1 MAEQELAM
9 AQGTDMATAGATDL
23 AATDQGKPATG
34 LAEKAE
40 STAEKVADKAL
51 KVSDFMAQPAVQR
64 AIPAIIALVILVV
77 SLVIYSVF
85 TGSSHRPLY
94 ENLSE
99 EDRSAVY
106 AALQEAGIDARI
118 QQSNGMITVSDE
130 DYHRAKMMLASQGLP
145 QGSATGGFEMIRGEQ
160 SLGTSQFMEQMRYRL
175 AIEEELAA
183 SISTINSIKK
193 ARVHLAIPKQSVF
206 IRDREKPKA
215 SVVVWPHGGRVV
227 SDGQVQAIVNMVAS
241 SVPFMDAESVSVVD
255 RFGNLLHSS
264 TNSPEMKMSNEKMR
278 YRRSLEEMYRSRIVA
293 LLTPFMG
300 QENIHV
306 EVNAEVDF
314 TTVES
319 MSESYPGQSAVRSE
333 QLSERRNANK
343 EAVGIPGAMSNQ
355 PPLDAQLVN
364 TGEAKA
370 QANGEANK
378 ETTAAVNHN
387 STRNYE
393 VDRTIRHEKK
403 VAGHLTKLTVAM
415 VLDQPKPVEGEEAKP
430 QKSIEELETLI
441 KGAIGFNEARG
452 DSVVVMSTAF
462 EELPQAEEIPLWKD
476 PDMQSIARQMLV
488 VIAFILL
495 VLFVFRPLI
504 RNVVNPGTM
513 VSGQQVAIGP
523 DGQPIAIGE
532 DGMPHDENM
541 MREGETLEE
550 MKQRLRPKKKSSISA
565 DMLDTANTYD
575 DKVALV
581 RMLVSEDSR
590 RVANVMRGWLK
601 RDIG

>member
-1 MAEQELAM
+1 MANQELA
-9 AQGTDMATAGATDL
+9 AQ
-23 AATDQGKPATG
+23 QNTG
-34 LAEKAE
+34 LENPMDKTGME
-40 STAEKVADKAL
+40 SVASKSVSEVTGNAAAKVTEKAL
-51 KVSDFMAQPAVQR
+51 KVSDFMGQPAVQR
-64 AIPAIIALVILVV
+64 AIPAIIALVILIV

-85 TGSSHRPLY
+85 TASSQRPLY

-99 EDRSAVY
+99 EDRAAVY
-106 AALQEAGIDARI
+106 SALEEAGIEAKL
-118 QQSNGMITVSDE
+118 SNNGAITVADD
-130 DYHRAKMMLASQGLP
+130 DYHKAKMMLASQGLP

-183 SISTINSIKK
+183 SIATINSIKK

-206 IRDREKPKA
+206 IREREKPKA

-227 SDGQVQAIVNMVAS
+227 SDSQVQAIINMVAS

-264 TNSPEMKMSNEKMR
+264 SNSPEMKMSNEKMR

-314 TTVES
+314 TSVES
-319 MSESYPGQSAVRSE
+319 MSESFPGQSVKRSE
-333 QLSERRNANK
+333 QLSERRNKGKDAI
-343 EAVGIPGAMSNQ
+343 GIPGAMSNDA
-355 PPLDAQLVN
+355 PP
-364 TGEAKA
+364 EAELMAADSAGQQNVKSEE
-370 QANGEANK
+370 GV
-378 ETTAAVNHN
+378 AVNHN

-415 VLDQPKPVEGEEAKP
+415 VLDAPKPVEGEEAKP
-430 QKSIEELETLI
+430 QKSIAELETLI

-462 EELPQAEEIPLWKD
+462 EELPQAEEMPIWKD

-488 VIAFILL
+488 VVAFILL
-495 VLFVFRPLI
+495 VFFVFRPLI
-504 RNVVNPGTM
+504 RNVINPGTM
-513 VSGQQVAIGP
+513 VSGQAVAIGP
-523 DGQPIAIGE
+523 DGLPIAIGE
-532 DGMPHDENM
+532 DGLPHDENM

-550 MKQRLRPKKKSSISA
+550 MKARLKPKKKSSISA

>member
-9 AQGTDMATAGATDL
+9 PQGTDMAAAGDNGS
-23 AATDQGKPATG
+23 AANGLVEKSEGAAGK
-34 LAEKAE
+34 
-40 STAEKVADKAL
+40 VVDKAL
-51 KVSDFMAQPAVQR
+51 KVSDFIAQPAVQR
-64 AIPAIIALVILVV
+64 AIPAIIALAILVV

-106 AALQEAGIDARI
+106 AALQEAGIDTRI
-118 QQSNGMITVSDE
+118 QQSSGMITVSDE

-145 QGSATGGFEMIRGEQ
+145 QGAATGGFEMIRGEQ

-183 SISTINSIKK
+183 TISTINSIKR

-227 SDGQVQAIVNMVAS
+227 SDSQVQAIVNMVAS
-241 SVPFMDAESVSVVD
+241 SVPFMDSESVSVVD
-255 RFGNLLHSS
+255 RYGNLLHSS

-314 TTVES
+314 TSVES
-319 MSESYPGQSAVRSE
+319 MSESFPGQNVTRSE
-333 QLSERRNANK
+333 QLSERRNASK
-343 EAVGIPGAMSNQ
+343 EAVGVPGAMSNQ
-355 PPLDAQLVN
+355 APVEGELVAFGQ
-364 TGEAKA
+364 GEGKDN
-370 QANGEANK
+370 QVKDEK
-378 ETTAAVNHN
+378 SVAVNHN

-403 VAGHLTKLTVAM
+403 LAGHLTKLTVAM
-415 VLDQPKPVEGEEAKP
+415 VLDAPKPADGEEAKP
-430 QKSIEELETLI
+430 QKSVEELETLI

-462 EELPQAEEIPLWKD
+462 EELPQAEDIPLWKD
-476 PDMQSIARQMLV
+476 PDMQSIARQILV

-523 DGQPIAIGE
+523 DGQPIAIGA
-532 DGMPHDENM
+532 DGLPDDENM

-550 MKQRLRPKKKSSISA
+550 MKARLKPKKKSSISA

>member
-1 MAEQELAM
+1 MANQELA
-9 AQGTDMATAGATDL
+9 AQ
-23 AATDQGKPATG
+23 QNTG
-34 LAEKAE
+34 LENPTDKTGME
-40 STAEKVADKAL
+40 SVASKSVSEVTGNAAAKVTEKAL
-51 KVSDFMAQPAVQR
+51 KVSDFMGQPAVQR
-64 AIPAIIALVILVV
+64 AIPAIIALVILIV

-85 TGSSHRPLY
+85 TASSQRPLY

-99 EDRSAVY
+99 EDRAAVY
-106 AALQEAGIDARI
+106 SALEEAGIEAKL
-118 QQSNGMITVSDE
+118 SNNGAITVADD
-130 DYHRAKMMLASQGLP
+130 DYHKAKMMLASQGLP

-183 SISTINSIKK
+183 SIATINSIKK

-206 IRDREKPKA
+206 IREREKPKA

-227 SDGQVQAIVNMVAS
+227 SDSQVQAIINMVAS

-264 TNSPEMKMSNEKMR
+264 SNSPEMKMSNEKMR

-314 TTVES
+314 TSVES
-319 MSESYPGQSAVRSE
+319 MSESFPGQSVKRSE
-333 QLSERRNANK
+333 QLSERRNKGKDAI
-343 EAVGIPGAMSNQ
+343 GIPGAMSNDA
-355 PPLDAQLVN
+355 PP
-364 TGEAKA
+364 EAELMAADSAGQQNVKSEE
-370 QANGEANK
+370 GV
-378 ETTAAVNHN
+378 AVNHN

-415 VLDQPKPVEGEEAKP
+415 VLDAPKPVEGEEAKP
-430 QKSIEELETLI
+430 QKSIAELETLI

-462 EELPQAEEIPLWKD
+462 EELPQAEEMPIWKD

-488 VIAFILL
+488 VVAFILL
-495 VLFVFRPLI
+495 VFFVFRPLI
-504 RNVVNPGTM
+504 RNVINPGTM
-513 VSGQQVAIGP
+513 VSGQAVAIGP
-523 DGQPIAIGE
+523 DGLPIAIGE
-532 DGMPHDENM
+532 DGLPHDENM

-550 MKQRLRPKKKSSISA
+550 MKARLKPKKKSSISA

>member
-1 MAEQELAM
+1 MANQELA
-9 AQGTDMATAGATDL
+9 AQ
-23 AATDQGKPATG
+23 QNTG
-34 LAEKAE
+34 LENPTDKTGME
-40 STAEKVADKAL
+40 SVASKSVSEVTGNAAAKVTEKAL
-51 KVSDFMAQPAVQR
+51 KVSDFMGQPAVQR
-64 AIPAIIALVILVV
+64 AIPAIIALVILIV

-85 TGSSHRPLY
+85 TASSQRPLY

-99 EDRSAVY
+99 EDRAAVY
-106 AALQEAGIDARI
+106 SALEEAGIEAKL
-118 QQSNGMITVSDE
+118 SNNGAITVADD
-130 DYHRAKMMLASQGLP
+130 DYHKAKMMLASQGLP

-183 SISTINSIKK
+183 SIATINSIKK

-206 IRDREKPKA
+206 IREREKPKA

-227 SDGQVQAIVNMVAS
+227 SDSQVQAIINMVAS

-264 TNSPEMKMSNEKMR
+264 SNSPEMKMSNEKMR

-314 TTVES
+314 TSVES
-319 MSESYPGQSAVRSE
+319 MSESFPGQSVKRSE
-333 QLSERRNANK
+333 QLSERRNKGKDAI
-343 EAVGIPGAMSNQ
+343 GIPGAMSNDA
-355 PPLDAQLVN
+355 PP
-364 TGEAKA
+364 EAELMAADSAGQQNVKSEE
-370 QANGEANK
+370 GV
-378 ETTAAVNHN
+378 AVNHN

-415 VLDQPKPVEGEEAKP
+415 VLDAPKPVEGEEAKP
-430 QKSIEELETLI
+430 QKSIAELETLI

-462 EELPQAEEIPLWKD
+462 EELPQAEEMTIWKD

-488 VIAFILL
+488 VVAFILL
-495 VLFVFRPLI
+495 VFFVFRPLI
-504 RNVVNPGTM
+504 RNVINPGTM
-513 VSGQQVAIGP
+513 VSGQAVAIGP
-523 DGQPIAIGE
+523 DGLPIAIGE
-532 DGMPHDENM
+532 DGLPHDENM

-550 MKQRLRPKKKSSISA
+550 MKARLKPKKKSSISA

>member
-9 AQGTDMATAGATDL
+9 PQGTDMAAAGVGDL
-23 AATDQGKPATG
+23 AAADNGSGNG
-34 LAEKAE
+34 LAEKSE
-40 STAEKVADKAL
+40 GTAAKVADKAL

-64 AIPAIIALVILVV
+64 AIPAIIALAILVV

-106 AALQEAGIDARI
+106 SALQEAGIDARI
-118 QQSNGMITVSDE
+118 QQSSGMITVSDE

-145 QGSATGGFEMIRGEQ
+145 QAATTGGFEMIRGEQ

-227 SDGQVQAIVNMVAS
+227 SDSQVQAIVNMVAS

-255 RFGNLLHSS
+255 RYGNLLHSS
-264 TNSPEMKMSNEKMR
+264 TNSPEMKISNEKMR

-319 MSESYPGQSAVRSE
+319 MSESFPGQNVTRSE
-333 QLSERRNANK
+333 QLSERRNASK

-355 PPLDAQLVN
+355 APVEGELVASGQ
-364 TGEAKA
+364 GEGKDN
-370 QANGEANK
+370 QVKDEK
-378 ETTAAVNHN
+378 SVAVNHN
-387 STRNYE
+387 STRHYE

-403 VAGHLTKLTVAM
+403 LAGHLTKLTVAM
-415 VLDQPKPVEGEEAKP
+415 VLDAPKPAEGEEAKP
-430 QKSIEELETLI
+430 QKSVEELETLI

-504 RNVVNPGTM
+504 RNVINPGTM

-523 DGQPIAIGE
+523 DGQPIAIGA
-532 DGMPHDENM
+532 DGLPHDENM

-550 MKQRLRPKKKSSISA
+550 MKARLKPKKKSSISA

>member
-9 AQGTDMATAGATDL
+9 PQGTDMAAAGVGDLTATDNGSGNGL
-23 AATDQGKPATG
+23 TEKSEGAAA
-34 LAEKAE
+34 
-40 STAEKVADKAL
+40 KVADKAL
-51 KVSDFMAQPAVQR
+51 KVSDFMAQPAMQR
-64 AIPAIIALVILVV
+64 AIPAIIALAILVV

-118 QQSNGMITVSDE
+118 QQSSGMITVSDE

-145 QGSATGGFEMIRGEQ
+145 QGAATGGFEMIRGEQ

-227 SDGQVQAIVNMVAS
+227 SDSQVQAIVNMVAS

-319 MSESYPGQSAVRSE
+319 MSESFPGQNVTRSE
-333 QLSERRNANK
+333 QLSERRNASK

-355 PPLDAQLVN
+355 APVEGELVASGQ
-364 TGEAKA
+364 GEGKSD
-370 QANGEANK
+370 QVKDEQSV
-378 ETTAAVNHN
+378 AVNHN

-403 VAGHLTKLTVAM
+403 LAGHLTKLTVAM
-415 VLDQPKPVEGEEAKP
+415 VLGAPKPAEGEEAKP
-430 QKSIEELETLI
+430 QKSVEELETLI

-523 DGQPIAIGE
+523 DGKPIAIGE
-532 DGMPHDENM
+532 DGLPHDENM

>member
-9 AQGTDMATAGATDL
+9 PQGTDMAAAGVGDLTATDNGSGNGL
-23 AATDQGKPATG
+23 TEKSEGAAA
-34 LAEKAE
+34 
-40 STAEKVADKAL
+40 KVADKAL
-51 KVSDFMAQPAVQR
+51 KVSDFMAQPAMQR
-64 AIPAIIALVILVV
+64 AIPAIIALAILVV

-118 QQSNGMITVSDE
+118 QQSSGMITVSDE

-145 QGSATGGFEMIRGEQ
+145 QGATTGGFEMIRGEQ

-227 SDGQVQAIVNMVAS
+227 SDSQVQAIVNMVAS

-319 MSESYPGQSAVRSE
+319 MSESFPGQNVTRSE
-333 QLSERRNANK
+333 QLSERRNASK

-355 PPLDAQLVN
+355 APVEGELVASGQ
-364 TGEAKA
+364 GEGKSD
-370 QANGEANK
+370 QVKDEQSV
-378 ETTAAVNHN
+378 AVNHN

-403 VAGHLTKLTVAM
+403 LAGHLTKLTVAM
-415 VLDQPKPVEGEEAKP
+415 VLDAPKPAEGEEAKP
-430 QKSIEELETLI
+430 QKSVEELETLI

-523 DGQPIAIGE
+523 DGKPIAIGE
-532 DGMPHDENM
+532 DGLPHDENM

>member
-1 MAEQELAM
+1 
-9 AQGTDMATAGATDL
+9 
-23 AATDQGKPATG
+23 
-34 LAEKAE
+34 
-40 STAEKVADKAL
+40 
-51 KVSDFMAQPAVQR
+51 MAQPAVQR
-64 AIPAIIALVILVV
+64 AIPAIIAVVILVV

-85 TGSSHRPLY
+85 TASSQRPLY

-99 EDRSAVY
+99 EDRAAVY
-106 AALQEAGIDARI
+106 SALEEAGIEAKL
-118 QQSNGMITVSDE
+118 SNNGAITVADD
-130 DYHRAKMMLASQGLP
+130 DYHKAKMMLASQGLP

-183 SISTINSIKK
+183 SIATINSIKK

-206 IRDREKPKA
+206 IREREKPKA

-227 SDGQVQAIVNMVAS
+227 SDSQVQAIINMVAS

-264 TNSPEMKMSNEKMR
+264 SNSPEMKMSNEKMR

-314 TTVES
+314 TSVES
-319 MSESYPGQSAVRSE
+319 MSESFPGQSVKRSE
-333 QLSERRNANK
+333 QLSERRNKGKDAI
-343 EAVGIPGAMSNQ
+343 GIPGAMSNDA
-355 PPLDAQLVN
+355 PP
-364 TGEAKA
+364 EAELMAADSAGQQNVKSEE
-370 QANGEANK
+370 GV
-378 ETTAAVNHN
+378 AVNHN

-415 VLDQPKPVEGEEAKP
+415 VLDAPKPVEGEEAKP
-430 QKSIEELETLI
+430 QKSIAELETLI

-462 EELPQAEEIPLWKD
+462 EELPQAEEMPIWKD

-488 VIAFILL
+488 VVAFILL
-495 VLFVFRPLI
+495 VFFVFRPLI
-504 RNVVNPGTM
+504 RNVINPGTM
-513 VSGQQVAIGP
+513 VSGQAVAIGP
-523 DGQPIAIGE
+523 DGLPIAIGE
-532 DGMPHDENM
+532 DGLPHDENM

-550 MKQRLRPKKKSSISA
+550 MKARLKPKKKSSISA

>member
-9 AQGTDMATAGATDL
+9 PQGTDMAAAGDNGS
-23 AATDQGKPATG
+23 AANGLVEKSEGAAGK
-34 LAEKAE
+34 
-40 STAEKVADKAL
+40 VVDKAL
-51 KVSDFMAQPAVQR
+51 KVSDFIAQPAVQR
-64 AIPAIIALVILVV
+64 AIPAIIALAILVV

-106 AALQEAGIDARI
+106 AALQEAGIDTRI
-118 QQSNGMITVSDE
+118 QQSSGMITVSDE

-145 QGSATGGFEMIRGEQ
+145 QGAATGGFEMIRGEQ

-183 SISTINSIKK
+183 TISTINSIKR

-227 SDGQVQAIVNMVAS
+227 SDSQVQAIVNMVAS
-241 SVPFMDAESVSVVD
+241 SVPFMDSESVSVVD
-255 RFGNLLHSS
+255 RYGNLLHSS

-314 TTVES
+314 TSVES
-319 MSESYPGQSAVRSE
+319 MSESFPGQNVTRSE
-333 QLSERRNANK
+333 QLSERRNASK
-343 EAVGIPGAMSNQ
+343 EAVGVPGAMSNQ
-355 PPLDAQLVN
+355 APVEGELVAFGQ
-364 TGEAKA
+364 GEGKDN
-370 QANGEANK
+370 QVKDEK
-378 ETTAAVNHN
+378 SVAVNHN

-403 VAGHLTKLTVAM
+403 LAGHLTKLTVAM
-415 VLDQPKPVEGEEAKP
+415 VLDAPKPADGEEAKP
-430 QKSIEELETLI
+430 QKSVEELETLI

-462 EELPQAEEIPLWKD
+462 EELPQAEDIPLWKD
-476 PDMQSIARQMLV
+476 PDMQSIARQILV

-523 DGQPIAIGE
+523 DGQPIAIGA
-532 DGMPHDENM
+532 DGFPHDENM

-550 MKQRLRPKKKSSISA
+550 MKARLKPKKKSSISA

>member
-9 AQGTDMATAGATDL
+9 PQGTDMAAAGVGDLTAADNGS
-23 AATDQGKPATG
+23 GNG
-34 LAEKAE
+34 LAEKSEGA
-40 STAEKVADKAL
+40 AAKVADKAL

-64 AIPAIIALVILVV
+64 AIPAIIALAILVI

-118 QQSNGMITVSDE
+118 QQSSGMITVSDE

-145 QGSATGGFEMIRGEQ
+145 QGATTGGFEMIRGEQ

-227 SDGQVQAIVNMVAS
+227 SDSQVQAIVNMVAS
-241 SVPFMDAESVSVVD
+241 SVPFMDAESISVVD

-319 MSESYPGQSAVRSE
+319 MSESFPGQNVTRSE
-333 QLSERRNANK
+333 QLSERRNASK

-355 PPLDAQLVN
+355 APVEGELVASGQ
-364 TGEAKA
+364 GEGKDN
-370 QANGEANK
+370 QVKDEK
-378 ETTAAVNHN
+378 SVAVNHN

-403 VAGHLTKLTVAM
+403 LAGHLTKLTVAM
-415 VLDQPKPVEGEEAKP
+415 VLDAPKPAEGEEVKP

-476 PDMQSIARQMLV
+476 PDMQSIARQILV

-523 DGQPIAIGE
+523 DGQPIAIGA
-532 DGMPHDENM
+532 DGLPHDENM

-550 MKQRLRPKKKSSISA
+550 MKARLKPKKKSSISA

>member
-9 AQGTDMATAGATDL
+9 PQGTDMAAAGVGDLTATDNGSGNGL
-23 AATDQGKPATG
+23 TEKSEGAAA
-34 LAEKAE
+34 
-40 STAEKVADKAL
+40 KVADKAL
-51 KVSDFMAQPAVQR
+51 KVSDFMAQPAMQR
-64 AIPAIIALVILVV
+64 AIPAIIALAILVV

-118 QQSNGMITVSDE
+118 QQSSGMITVSDE

-145 QGSATGGFEMIRGEQ
+145 QGATTGGFEMIRGEQ

-227 SDGQVQAIVNMVAS
+227 SDSQVQAIVNMVAS

-255 RFGNLLHSS
+255 RYGNLLHSS

-319 MSESYPGQSAVRSE
+319 MSESFPGQNVTRSE
-333 QLSERRNANK
+333 QLSERRNASK

-355 PPLDAQLVN
+355 APVEGELVASGQ
-364 TGEAKA
+364 GEGKSD
-370 QANGEANK
+370 QVKDEQSV
-378 ETTAAVNHN
+378 AVNHN

-403 VAGHLTKLTVAM
+403 LAGHLTKLTVAM
-415 VLDQPKPVEGEEAKP
+415 VLDAPKPAEGEEAKP
-430 QKSIEELETLI
+430 QKSVEELETLI

-532 DGMPHDENM
+532 DGLPHDENM

>member
-9 AQGTDMATAGATDL
+9 PQGTDMAAAGVGDL
-23 AATDQGKPATG
+23 AAGDNGSAANGLVEKSEGAAGK
-34 LAEKAE
+34 
-40 STAEKVADKAL
+40 VVDKAL
-51 KVSDFMAQPAVQR
+51 KVSDFIAQPAVQR
-64 AIPAIIALVILVV
+64 AIPAIIALAILVV

-106 AALQEAGIDARI
+106 AALQEAGIDTRI
-118 QQSNGMITVSDE
+118 QQSSGMITVSDE

-145 QGSATGGFEMIRGEQ
+145 QGAATGGFEMIRGEQ

-183 SISTINSIKK
+183 TISTINSIKR

-227 SDGQVQAIVNMVAS
+227 SDSQVQAIVNMVAS
-241 SVPFMDAESVSVVD
+241 SVPFMDSESVSVVD
-255 RFGNLLHSS
+255 RYGNLLHSS

-314 TTVES
+314 TSVES
-319 MSESYPGQSAVRSE
+319 MSESFPGQNVTRSE
-333 QLSERRNANK
+333 QLSERRNASK
-343 EAVGIPGAMSNQ
+343 EAVGVPGAMSNQ
-355 PPLDAQLVN
+355 APVEGELVAFGQ
-364 TGEAKA
+364 GEGKDN
-370 QANGEANK
+370 QVKDEK
-378 ETTAAVNHN
+378 SVAVNHN

-403 VAGHLTKLTVAM
+403 LAGHLTKLTVAM
-415 VLDQPKPVEGEEAKP
+415 VLDAPKPADGEEAKP
-430 QKSIEELETLI
+430 QKSVEELETLI

-462 EELPQAEEIPLWKD
+462 EELPQAEDIPLWKD
-476 PDMQSIARQMLV
+476 PDMQSIARQILV

-523 DGQPIAIGE
+523 DGQPIAIGA
-532 DGMPHDENM
+532 DGLPDDENM

-550 MKQRLRPKKKSSISA
+550 MKARLKPKKKSSISA

>member
-9 AQGTDMATAGATDL
+9 PQGTDMAAAGVGDL
-23 AATDQGKPATG
+23 AAADNGSAANG
-34 LAEKAE
+34 LAEKTDSAV
-40 STAEKVADKAL
+40 SKVAAKAF
-51 KVSDFMAQPAVQR
+51 KASDFMAQPAVQR
-64 AIPAIIALVILVV
+64 AIPAIIALAILVV

-106 AALQEAGIDARI
+106 AALEEAGIDARI
-118 QQSNGMITVSDE
+118 QQGSGMITVSDE

-145 QGSATGGFEMIRGEQ
+145 QGAATGGFEMIRGEQ

-227 SDGQVQAIVNMVAS
+227 SDSQVQAIVNMVAS

-319 MSESYPGQSAVRSE
+319 MSESFPGQNVTRSE
-333 QLSERRNANK
+333 QLSERRNASK
-343 EAVGIPGAMSNQ
+343 EAVGIPGSMSNQ
-355 PPLDAQLVN
+355 APVEGELVSSGQ
-364 TGEAKA
+364 GEGKDN
-370 QANGEANK
+370 QFKDEK
-378 ETTAAVNHN
+378 SVAVNHN

-403 VAGHLTKLTVAM
+403 FAGHLTKLTVAM
-415 VLDQPKPVEGEEAKP
+415 VLDAPKPVEGEEARP
-430 QKSIEELETLI
+430 QKSVEELETLI

-476 PDMQSIARQMLV
+476 PDMQSIARQILV

-523 DGQPIAIGE
+523 DGQPIAIGA
-532 DGMPHDENM
+532 DGLPHDENM

-550 MKQRLRPKKKSSISA
+550 MKARLKPKKKSSISA

>member
-9 AQGTDMATAGATDL
+9 PQGTDMAAAGVGDL
-23 AATDQGKPATG
+23 AAADNGSAANG
-34 LAEKAE
+34 LAEKTDSAV
-40 STAEKVADKAL
+40 SKVAEKAFKA
-51 KVSDFMAQPAVQR
+51 SDFMAQPAVQR
-64 AIPAIIALVILVV
+64 AIPAIIALAILVV

-85 TGSSHRPLY
+85 SGSSHRPLY

-106 AALQEAGIDARI
+106 AALEEAGIDARI
-118 QQSNGMITVSDE
+118 QQASGMITVSDE

-145 QGSATGGFEMIRGEQ
+145 QGTTTGGFQMIRGEQ

-227 SDGQVQAIVNMVAS
+227 SDSQVQAIVNMVAS

-255 RFGNLLHSS
+255 RYGNLLHSS

-319 MSESYPGQSAVRSE
+319 MSESFPGQNVTRSE
-333 QLSERRNANK
+333 QLSERRNASK
-343 EAVGIPGAMSNQ
+343 EAVGVPGAMSNQ
-355 PPLDAQLVN
+355 APVEGELVAS
-364 TGEAKA
+364 GQGQGKSDQAKDEKSVA
-370 QANGEANK
+370 L
-378 ETTAAVNHN
+378 NHN

-403 VAGHLTKLTVAM
+403 LAGHLTKLTVAM
-415 VLDQPKPVEGEEAKP
+415 VLDAPKPAEGEEAKP
-430 QKSIEELETLI
+430 QKSVEELETLI

-476 PDMQSIARQMLV
+476 PDMQSIARQILV

-504 RNVVNPGTM
+504 RNVINPGTM

-523 DGQPIAIGE
+523 DGQPIAIGA
-532 DGMPHDENM
+532 DGLPHDENM

-550 MKQRLRPKKKSSISA
+550 MKARLKPKKKSSISA